1 MIMRRHTLMPS
12 RYRLLRRLLA
22 TVSGGHAA
30 LLLLTPVPWVLSLA
44 LLAVIGIGAGLWT
57 LGVIAC
63 LRAEEDGA
71 R

>member
-1 MIMRRHTLMPS
+1 MRRAKSLPS

-30 LLLLTPVPWVLSLA
+30 ALLLTPVPWGLSLA
-44 LLAVIGIGAGLWT
+44 LLAAVGIGTGLWT
-57 LGVIAC
+57 LGVIAS
-63 LRAEEDGA
+63 LRAEEE